1 MLVLTKERQNM
12 GLSMSA
18 LARKAGMHPSSVSQ
32 IENGRLVAYP
42 GQVAKLSK
50 AVGWKGDPAE
60 LFEEVDA
67 DAAAASH

>member
-1 MLVLTKERQNM
+1 MLVLTKERQSM

-60 LFEEVDA
+60 LFEEVNVDA
-67 DAAAASH
+67 TAK